1 MNTRPILDSDAG
13 PFVLSVSL
21 NADNSCF
28 SVALESG
35 FRVFSSRTCEQKL
48 ARGMCPA
55 ISLHILLTTP
65 TDFGGGIG
73 CAEMLGT
80 TNYIALVGGGK
91 QPKFPQ
97 NKVCPEDSGWHL
109 INETD
114 IVYEVQ
120 IWNDRSASV
129 TTALEFKTPV
139 QRVRISQ
146 SHLIVV
152 QLNKVGVYKMKVP
165 PEKVAEYET
174 ANNPYGLCELGK
186 DIVAFPGRTI
196 GQVKLFDLN
205 TGNVSIIPAHE
216 GPLRAVAL
224 SRTGD
229 FVATASEQGTIIRL
243 WAFPSCT
250 KLAEFRR
257 GVDQAAVFSLAFSP
271 SSTTLAVTSDKSTL
285 HIFDLTANATA
296 QSDPKQHKYGI
307 LSRVPLLPRQFSDT
321 YPTASVKFE
330 MGDEPTHWGPHTKSA
345 TLSAGIPGVPG
356 GRPTKGLLGWL
367 DDNTMV
373 VLGAGQD
380 ARWERFSIVIEE
392 DTGKRIVVPY
402 GWKRFLDE

>member
-1 MNTRPILDSDAG
+1 MNTRPILDSDKG

-21 NADNSCF
+21 NADCSCF
-28 SVALESG
+28 SAALETG
-35 FRVFSSRTCEQKL
+35 FRVFSSKTCEQMV
-48 ARGMCPA
+48 ARGMSAPNMSQ
-55 ISLHILLTTP
+55 ITSHSSTEV
-65 TDFGGGIG
+65 GGGIG
-73 CAEMLGT
+73 CAEMVGT
-80 TNYIALVGGGK
+80 TSYIALVGGGK

-97 NKVCPEDSGWHL
+97 NKVCPEDSDWVL
-109 INETD
+109 INDTD

-120 IWNDRSASV
+120 IWNDKTKVV

-146 SHLIVV
+146 THLIVV
-152 QLNKVGVYKMKVP
+152 QLNKVGIYKMKVP
-165 PEKVAEYET
+165 PEKLAEYET

-186 DIVAFPGRTI
+186 STVAFPGRTI

-216 GPLRAVAL
+216 GPLRALAL
-224 SRTGD
+224 SAAGD
-229 FVATASEQGTIIRL
+229 MVATASEQGTIVRL
-243 WAFPSCT
+243 WSFPSCT

-257 GVDQAAVFSLAFSP
+257 GVDPAAIFSLAFSP
-271 SSTTLAVTSDKSTL
+271 SGTTLAVTSDKSTL
-285 HIFDLTANATA
+285 HIFDLGSTQTA
-296 QSDPKQHKYGI
+296 DPKQHKYGI
-307 LSRVPLLPRQFSDT
+307 LSKVPLLPRQFSDT

-330 MGDEPTHWGPHTKSA
+330 MGDEPTTWGPHMKSA

-367 DDNTMV
+367 DNNTILI
-373 VLGAGQD
+373 LGAGQD

-392 DTGKRIVVPY
+392 DTGKKIVAPY
-402 GWKRFLDE
+402 GWKRYLDD